1 MKKEEKIMKTKKIVI
16 GAMAA
21 AMLSLSVCSVAPAVA
36 ADETVQISV
45 SKTTVEA
52 GEQFTVDVSLADI
65 PSTGIQCCNFSIKYD
80 SAVLKI
86 TDIKAGKLAGSVSGD
101 SSSSLLPTFNS
112 YAENEGSISV
122 MWSTSVDEAS
132 NWIKGEGIFCTITGT
147 VASGAKAG
155 TVADISIVPTDRET
169 YAGSGVKNTEI
180 DCGYTKDGAKV
191 SYAVKTAAGSVT
203 VAGGEETTTTKPAET
218 TTNPAT
224 ETTTKPAETTS
235 GTGKV
240 TLKGDA
246 NVDGKVTVA
255 DAVAILQSI
264 GNKDKYELKPQG
276 KLNGDVDGVAG
287 ITGSDALRIQMLD
300 AGKITEL

>member
-1 MKKEEKIMKTKKIVI
+1 MKTKKVIV
-16 GAMAA
+16 GAMA
-21 AMLSLSVCSVAPAVA
+21 AMLSLSVCPLATATA
-36 ADETVQISV
+36 ADDTVQISV
-45 SKTTVEA
+45 GKTTAEVGGA
-52 GEQFTVDVSLADI
+52 FTVEVSLADI
-65 PSTGIQCCNFSIKYD
+65 PATGIQATNFSIEYD
-80 SAVLKI
+80 KNLITV
-86 TDIKAGKLAGSVSGD
+86 TDIKAGKITDTGASSAD
-101 SSSSLLPTFNS
+101 SSASLLPNFNS
-112 YAENEGSISV
+112 YINNEKGLMSF
-122 MWSTSVDEAS
+122 MWTTSLDESS
-132 NWIKGEGIFCTITGT
+132 NWIKGEGTFCTITGT

-191 SYAVKTAAGSVT
+191 SYAVKTTAGSVT
-203 VAGGEETTTTKPAET
+203 VAGGEVTTTTKPAET
-218 TTNPAT
+218 TTKPAT

-300 AGKITEL
+300 AGKITELNF

>member
-1 MKKEEKIMKTKKIVI
+1 MKTKKVVV
-16 GAMAA
+16 GALA
-21 AMLSLSVCSVAPAVA
+21 AMLSLSVCSLAPAVA
-36 ADETVQISV
+36 AGETVQISV
-45 SKTTVEA
+45 GKVNAEA
-52 GEQFTVDVSLADI
+52 GAAFSVDVSLADI

-122 MWSTSVDEAS
+122 MWSTSVDESS
-132 NWIKGEGIFCTITGT
+132 NWIKGEGTFCTITGT

-155 TVADISIVPTDRET
+155 TVADIGIVPTDRET

-191 SYAVKTAAGSVT
+191 SYAVKTTAGSVT
-203 VAGGEETTTTKPAET
+203 VAGGEVTTTTKPAET
-218 TTNPAT
+218 TTKPAT

-300 AGKITEL
+300 AGKITELNF

>member
-1 MKKEEKIMKTKKIVI
+1 MKTKKVVV
-16 GAMAA
+16 GALA
-21 AMLSLSVCSVAPAVA
+21 AMLSLSVCSLAPVVA
-36 ADETVQISV
+36 AGETVQIPFSK
-45 SKTTVEA
+45 KTTVEA
-52 GEQFTVDVSLADI
+52 GEQFTVDVSFADI

-86 TDIKAGKLAGSVSGD
+86 TDIKAGKLGKDLNGAD

-132 NWIKGEGIFCTITGT
+132 NWIKGEGTFCTITGT

-191 SYAVKTAAGSVT
+191 SYAVKTTPGSVT
-203 VAGGEETTTTKPAET
+203 VAGGEVTTTTKPAET
-218 TTNPAT
+218 TTKPAT

-300 AGKITEL
+300 AGKITELNY

>member
-1 MKKEEKIMKTKKIVI
+1 MKTKKIVI

-36 ADETVQISV
+36 ADEKWQISV
-45 SKTTVEA
+45 PKTTVKA

-86 TDIKAGKLAGSVSGD
+86 TDITAGKLAGSVSGD

-122 MWSTSVDEAS
+122 MWSTSVDESS
-132 NWIKGEGIFCTITGT
+132 NWIKGEGTFCTITGT

-191 SYAVKTAAGSVT
+191 YAVKTTAGSVT
-203 VAGGEETTTTKPAET
+203 VAGGEVTTTTKPAET
-218 TTNPAT
+218 TTKPAT

-240 TLKGDA
+240 NSLKGDA

-276 KLNGDVDGVAG
+276 KLNGKVDGVVG

-300 AGKITEL
+300 AGKITELNF

>member
-1 MKKEEKIMKTKKIVI
+1 MKTKKIVI

-45 SKTTVEA
+45 SKTTAEA
-52 GEQFTVDVSLADI
+52 GGQFTVDVSLADI

-122 MWSTSVDEAS
+122 MWSTSVDESS
-132 NWIKGEGIFCTITGT
+132 NWIKGEGTFCTITGT
-147 VASGAKAG
+147 VSSNAKPG
-155 TVADISIVPTDRET
+155 TVAEISIVPTDRET
-169 YAGSGVKNTEI
+169 YSGSGVKNTEI

-191 SYAVKTAAGSVT
+191 SYAVKTTAGNVT
-203 VAGGEETTTTKPAET
+203 VPSAETTTTTTQAPVT
-218 TTNPAT
+218 TTTQPT
-224 ETTTKPAETTS
+224 ETTTTEGGNDKPE
-235 GTGKV
+235 V

-264 GNKDKYELKPQG
+264 GNKDKYALKPQG
-276 KLNGDVDGVAG
+276 KINGDVDGVAG